1 MGLGGV
7 KRRRRGKL
15 VEQLSFRI
23 AMRATTVFERGR
35 FRVILR
41 KHFSRFWSLGGFQ
54 NGRAVRQNER
64 NRLLDRPAMSPFCG
78 VLTRQH
84 ARLVAARRVRS
95 DFGGRWRRG
104 DRLRSTPGRQPTLAV
119 VTAVLGLAA
128 ALSCSQRVSGAE
140 KKGEWRTHRISG
152 HLLHGRPQR
161 RPVRHHDCRQ
171 IYQRPYSFRDML
183 ARLADHDP
191 APGDGQPIPPARV
204 AV

>member
-15 VEQLSFRI
+15 VEQLSFRS

-84 ARLVAARRVRS
+84 ARLVAA
-95 DFGGRWRRG
+95 
-104 DRLRSTPGRQPTLAV
+104 PGCDPTLV
-119 VTAVLGLAA
+119 GD
-128 ALSCSQRVSGAE
+128 GG
-140 KKGEWRTHRISG
+140 GETDC
-152 HLLHGRPQR
+152 GRPLVANPLWQ
-161 RPVRHHDCRQ
+161 
-171 IYQRPYSFRDML
+171 SS
-183 ARLADHDP
+183 RLC
-191 APGDGQPIPPARV
+191 
-204 AV
+204 

>member
-64 NRLLDRPAMSPFCG
+64 NRLLDRPAMAPFCAAPPDSMPG
-78 VLTRQH
+78 WSQH
-84 ARLVAARRVRS
+84 RGAIRLWWAMEA
-95 DFGGRWRRG
+95 
-104 DRLRSTPGRQPTLAV
+104 
-119 VTAVLGLAA
+119 
-128 ALSCSQRVSGAE
+128 
-140 KKGEWRTHRISG
+140 
-152 HLLHGRPQR
+152 GRPIAVDPWSPTHFGSRHGCVRACGCVKLFAKGLR
-161 RPVRHHDCRQ
+161 R
-171 IYQRPYSFRDML
+171 
-183 ARLADHDP
+183 
-191 APGDGQPIPPARV
+191 
-204 AV
+204 

>member
-64 NRLLDRPAMSPFCG
+64 NRLLDRPAMSPFCAAPPDSMPG
-78 VLTRQH
+78 WSQH
-84 ARLVAARRVRS
+84 GGCDPTLVGDGGGETDCGRPLVANPLWQS
-95 DFGGRWRRG
+95 S
-104 DRLRSTPGRQPTLAV
+104 RL
-119 VTAVLGLAA
+119 
-128 ALSCSQRVSGAE
+128 C
-140 KKGEWRTHRISG
+140 
-152 HLLHGRPQR
+152 
-161 RPVRHHDCRQ
+161 
-171 IYQRPYSFRDML
+171 
-183 ARLADHDP
+183 
-191 APGDGQPIPPARV
+191 
-204 AV
+204 